1 MTMDELTT
9 MPGNKC
15 ILQLRGLRPFLS
27 PKYDLRK
34 HPNFKYTA
42 EADKR
47 NAFDIGRLVN
57 RRMRLNP
64 NEQYTIYEVD
74 AAEEPTAISED
85 EVILNYDDVDD
96 PEAFA

>member
-1 MTMDELTT
+1 MDELTT

-27 PKYDLRK
+27 PKYDLK
-34 HPNFKYTA
+34 QHPNYRDTA

-47 NAFDIGRLVN
+47 NAFDASKLVN
-57 RRMRLNP
+57 RRMKKLNP
-64 NEQYTIYEVD
+64 NEQYTVYEVSAD
-74 AAEEPTAISED
+74 EETAAIDENED
-85 EVILNYDDVDD
+85 ILNYDDVDE